1 MIIEEHQYKLPV
13 EIEEKNKRIRDMQKS
28 ELKIKW
34 DEPDLRV
41 AKENLNDSI
50 WERPKVII
58 RKPQK
63 SYTP

>member
-13 EIEEKNKRIRDMQKS
+13 EIEEKNKWIREMQKS

-50 WERPKVII
+50 RERPKVII
-58 RKPQK
+58 RKPH
-63 SYTP
+63 